1 VKIKRFRR
9 FIGFL
14 KAHLLGIEHWG
25 GGSSTF
31 CKGHCFILR
40 DIRKGVQFLRFKG
53 FSFSRIKAYIRS
65 IIPLKLNFLTLV
77 VRLEDLSESM
87 VFTKLL
93 RVML

>member
-25 GGSSTF
+25 GVSSTF

-40 DIRKGVQFLRFKG
+40 DIRKGVRFLRFKG
-53 FSFSRIKAYIRS
+53 FSFHRIKAYIRS
-65 IIPLKLNFLTLV
+65 INPLKLNFLILV
-77 VRLEDLSESM
+77 VRLEDLLELM
-87 VFTKLL
+87 AFIKLL
-93 RVML
+93 RAML